1 MKNLLYLFTL
11 LLISQVSFSQKIGEW
26 RSHLPLYKGS
36 SVAKAG
42 NKIYVAAYPS
52 VFVYDLEDQS
62 ITQLSKVNE
71 LSDLGATI
79 IRYSKEFKTVIIGYE
94 TGNIDL
100 IIDNVVI
107 NIPDISRSFIQ
118 GDKVINNIRIYNEYA
133 YLSTGFG
140 IVVLDIQRREIKETY
155 TIGNDGSYVN
165 VSDFVVFQDTIYAS
179 SKDGLYYAPSAGV
192 NLSDFQVWNKKSGIS
207 PNVSLVGL
215 AATDNE
221 LYIGAS
227 TTNYN
232 KDTIYRYQNGL
243 LDIPVIPKYGG
254 LDIKSL
260 EFLDNRLLIGLKD
273 IAVMTQEDL
282 SSSEVITSYDVTNN
296 DIAPRDF
303 DYGDGVI
310 YIADESYGLA
320 IKRANGVHEV
330 ITPEGPGSENCWDLN
345 YSGGALWIATGSL
358 KYNLNNF
365 WNKNG
370 VYQFKD
376 EKWKNYDTGGIDSVY
391 DITTIA
397 VDPNNPDHAFF
408 GSWGRGLGE
417 IKNGVFSH
425 YSKYNSPIKSI
436 AAFNWQ
442 GVGGIAFDDNGLA
455 WIVNTPKGSNPVS
468 EPLLAYNGT
477 DWYTFTL
484 LNEVSSG
491 HYLNQLY
498 IDKNGYKWIATRYNG
513 IIVFDD
519 NGTLTDES
527 DDRVI
532 RIQEGST
539 AGDLPSNQVHSL
551 VIDDNDKV
559 WIGTEKGLAVIHSI
573 ENVFDGTAKAERI
586 IIEQDDSFQY
596 LLETEAIRT
605 IIKDGGN
612 RKWVGTFGGGA
623 YLISEDGQVTIH
635 HFTSENSPLLANNVI
650 DIEIFGNT
658 GEVFFATEKG
668 LISYVSDATDSE
680 NYNGPVYAFPNPVK
694 SSYSGIIGIRGLAGN
709 SEVKITDITGNLVYE
724 TMAEGG
730 TATWDGK
737 TLSGKRVQ
745 TGVYIVFSS
754 NDDGSETEV
763 TKILFI
769 N

>member
-1 MKNLLYLFTL
+1 MKKFLYLFTF
-11 LLISQVSFSQKIGEW
+11 LLISQVSISQNLGAW
-26 RSHLPLYKGS
+26 RSHLPLHNGTS
-36 SVAKAG
+36 IAKAES
-42 NKIYVAAYPS
+42 KVYVAAYPS
-52 VFVYDLEDQS
+52 VFVYDTEDQS
-62 ITQLSKVNE
+62 ISQLSKVNE

-79 IRYSKEFKTVIIGYE
+79 IRYSEAHKTVIIGYE

-100 IIDNVVI
+100 IVNNLVI
-107 NIPDISRSFIQ
+107 NIPDIYRSFIQ
-118 GDKVINNIRIYNEYA
+118 GNKAINSIRIYDDYA

-155 TIGNDGSYVN
+155 TIGDNGSYVDVAN
-165 VSDFVVFQDTIYAS
+165 LVVFQDTLYAAA
-179 SKDGLYYAPSAGV
+179 KDGLYYAPFTGV

-207 PNVSLVGL
+207 PDVSLVAI

-221 LYIGAS
+221 LYIGAQ
-227 TTNYN
+227 TAAYDQ
-232 KDTIYRYQNGL
+232 DTIYRYKNGV
-243 LDIPVIPKYGG
+243 LDVPSIPKYSGA
-254 LDIKSL
+254 DIKNL
-260 EFLDNRLLIGLKD
+260 QFLDGRLIISSTYRAAL
-273 IAVMTQEDL
+273 AEEDL
-282 SSSEVITSYDVTNN
+282 SKSEVLYTYGAQHDGVQ
-296 DIAPRDF
+296 PRDF
-303 DYGDGVI
+303 DFADGLL
-310 YIADESYGLA
+310 YIADASHGLV
-320 IKRANGVHEV
+320 IKTGKWVHEV
-330 ITPEGPGSENCWDLN
+330 ITPEGPGSENCWDLS
-345 YSGGALWIATGSL
+345 YSGGAMWVATGAL
-358 KYNLNNF
+358 QYNLNNF

-376 EKWKNYDTGGIDSVY
+376 NKWQNYNSDGVDTVY

-397 VDPNNPDHAFF
+397 VDPNDPDHVFF

-417 IKNGVFSH
+417 LKNGVFSH
-425 YSKYNSPIKSI
+425 YSKDNSPIKSI

-442 GVGGIAFDDNGLA
+442 GVGGIAFDDAGLA
-455 WIVNTPKGSNPVS
+455 WIVNTPKSSNPIT
-468 EPLLAYNGT
+468 EPLLAYDGT
-477 DWYTFTL
+477 DWFKFTM

-491 HYLNQLY
+491 HYLNKIY
-498 IDKNGYKWIATRYNG
+498 IDNNGYKWIATRYNG

-527 DDRVI
+527 DDRVV

-573 ENVFDGTAKAERI
+573 ANVFDGSAKAERI
-586 IIEQDDSFQY
+586 IIEQDENYQY

-612 RKWVGTFGGGA
+612 RKWVGTFSGGA
-623 YLISEDGQVTIH
+623 YLISEDGQQTIH
-635 HFTSENSPLLANNVI
+635 HFTTEDSPLLSNNVI
-650 DIEIFGNT
+650 DIEIAGNT

-668 LISYVSDATDSE
+668 LVSYVGDATDSK
-680 NYNGPVYAFPNPVK
+680 NYTGPVYAFPNPVR
-694 SSYSGIIGIRGLAGN
+694 SDYTGVIGIRGLVGN
-709 SEVKITDITGNLVYE
+709 SEVKITDITGNIVFE

-737 TLSGKRVQ
+737 TLSGQRVQ

>member
-1 MKNLLYLFTL
+1 MKRFLYLFTL
-11 LLISQVSFSQKIGEW
+11 LLITQVSFSQSLGEW
-26 RSHLPLYKGS
+26 RSHLPLHKGS

-42 NKIYVAAYPS
+42 NKVYVAAYPS
-52 VFVYDLEDQS
+52 VFVYDIEDES
-62 ITQLSKVNE
+62 IEQLSKVNE
-71 LSDLGATI
+71 LSDLGATVI
-79 IRYSKEFKTVIIGYE
+79 KYSEQFKTVIIGYE

-100 IIDNVVI
+100 IVDNIVI

-118 GDKVINNIRIYNEYA
+118 GNKAINNVSIYDEYA

-140 IVVLDIQRREIKETY
+140 IVVLDILRREIKETY
-155 TIGNDGSYVN
+155 TIGDNGSYVN
-165 VSDFVVFQDTIYAS
+165 VADFVVFKDTIYAA
-179 SKDGLYYAPSAGV
+179 SKDGLYYASFSGV
-192 NLSDFQVWNKKSGIS
+192 NLSDFQVWNKMAGIS
-207 PNVSLVGL
+207 SAVSLVKL
-215 AATDNE
+215 AVTDNE
-221 LYIGAS
+221 IYIGAS
-227 TTNYN
+227 TAAYN
-232 KDTIYRYQNGL
+232 GDTIYRYKNGTI
-243 LDIPVIPKYGG
+243 DIPTIPKYSGWD
-254 LDIKSL
+254 LKEL
-260 EFLDNRLLIGLKD
+260 EFLDEQLIIASTYGGLL
-273 IAVMTQEDL
+273 VQEDL
-282 SSSEVITSYDVTNN
+282 SSSKQISTYGPSYAGVR
-296 DIAPRDF
+296 PRAFDF
-303 DYGDGVI
+303 KDGII
-310 YIADESYGLA
+310 YIADERHGLVINSA
-320 IKRANGVHEV
+320 PEVYEV
-330 ITPEGPGSENCWDLN
+330 ITPEGPGSENCWDLS
-345 YSGGALWIATGSL
+345 YSEGAMWVATGAL

-370 VYQFKD
+370 VYQFKN
-376 EKWKNYDTGGIDSVY
+376 EKWINYNKNGIDSVY

-397 VDPNNPDHAFF
+397 VDPNNPDHVFF
-408 GSWGRGLGE
+408 GSWGKGLGE
-417 IKNGVFSH
+417 IKDGVFSH

-442 GVGGIAFDDNGLA
+442 GVGGLAFDDNGLA
-455 WIVNTPKGSNPVS
+455 WIVNTPKSSNS
-468 EPLLAYNGT
+468 IAEPLLAYNGT
-477 DWYTFTL
+477 DWYKFTL
-484 LNEVSSG
+484 LNEVASG

-559 WIGTEKGLAVIHSI
+559 WIGTEKGLAVIQSI
-573 ENVFDGTAKAERI
+573 NNVFDGTVKAERI
-586 IIEQDDSFQY
+586 IIEQDESFQY

-605 IIKDGGN
+605 IVKDGGN
-612 RKWVGTFGGGA
+612 RKWVGTFSGGA
-623 YLISEDGQVTIH
+623 YLISEDGQETIH
-635 HFTSENSPLLANNVI
+635 HFTIDNSPILGNNII
-650 DIEIFGNT
+650 DIEVFGST

-668 LISYVSDATDSE
+668 LVSFASDATDSE
-680 NYNGPVYAFPNPVK
+680 SYNGPVYAFPNPVR
-694 SSYSGIIGIRGLAGN
+694 SSYSGIIGIRGLVGN
-709 SEVKITDITGNLVYE
+709 SEVKITDTTGNLVFE
-724 TMAEGG
+724 TIAEGG